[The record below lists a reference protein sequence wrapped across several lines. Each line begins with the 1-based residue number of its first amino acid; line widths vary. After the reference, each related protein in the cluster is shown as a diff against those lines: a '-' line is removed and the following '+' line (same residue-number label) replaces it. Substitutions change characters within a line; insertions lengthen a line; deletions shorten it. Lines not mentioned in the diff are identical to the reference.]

1 MLGSRFFWKLYLA
14 FAGLVLITIV
24 ATGFLVHQQ
33 LRSSLLADVETR
45 LRDMALSLV
54 PHAMEAFE
62 TLTEA
67 ASDAEGGTAAT
78 SFTGT
83 GAGSPGGEPLSAAGT
98 TEPRSAGAPGETAE
112 ASAAVAAGLAP
123 YDPALQAEIVRLG
136 RQTES
141 RITLIA
147 PDGTVVA
154 DSEQDPRTMENHSRR
169 PEVVDAQSRAYGVS
183 SRYSETVDESLL
195 YVAVAARR
203 DGRFLGTVRTSIP
216 LAAVDARLAWL
227 RNTIAVGAGLG
238 VLVAM
243 LVGLVV
249 ARRIT
254 APLAQMTEVAEALR
268 RGHYEQ
274 RVAAV
279 GDDEIGSLGA
289 TLNRLADE
297 LTERIAI
304 LDGQRAQLGA
314 MVSELQEGVLA
325 VDAGERLIFS
335 NPAAR
340 RLLGLPEEPG
350 DEPAWVIIDVPDL
363 EQLCAA
369 ARESRTAQRVVRIE
383 NGGAE
388 VLLDARATSFESAG
402 QQSVVLVLYDVTNL
416 RRLEGMRT
424 EFVANISHE
433 LKTPLTSIRGYV
445 ETLISGA
452 IHDDANNLRFLGK
465 IEQQV
470 ERLTAMVSDVLSL
483 ARIEGTERRVAA
495 QPVDWRSV
503 IESVVERYR
512 DAGKLA
518 DHGCVTE
525 MPDQPVAIE
534 GDVES
539 MTQVLDN
546 LLDNAVK
553 YTPRGGKITIRT
565 LRRGG
570 QAVLEV
576 EDTGI
581 GISVADR
588 ERIFERFFRTDRA
601 RSRDT
606 GGTGL
611 GLAIVKHLAQR
622 LGGEVRVTSELGKG
636 SRFSVSA
643 PAAPAT

>member
-14 FAGLVLITIV
+14 FAGLVLVTIV

-33 LRSSLLADVETR
+33 LRTSLLVDFETR
-45 LRDMALSLV
+45 LRDMALSLT
-54 PHAMEAFE
+54 PHAIEVFE
-62 TLTEA
+62 GLDA
-67 ASDAEGGTAAT
+67 AAADPAGGTPDDSAVMGT
-78 SFTGT
+78 TVGSQT
-83 GAGSPGGEPLSAAGT
+83 GASGRPASGGNAGGT
-98 TEPRSAGAPGETAE
+98 
-112 ASAAVAAGLAP
+112 P

-147 PDGTVVA
+147 PDGTVAA
-154 DSEQDPRTMENHSRR
+154 DSEHDPRTMDNHSER
-169 PEVVDAQSRAYGVS
+169 PEVIDAESRAYGVS
-183 SRYSETVDESLL
+183 RRYSDTVEESLL
-195 YVAVAARR
+195 YVAIAVRR

-216 LAAVDARLAWL
+216 LTAVDARLAWL
-227 RNTIAVGAGLG
+227 RDTIAVGAGLG

-243 LVGLVV
+243 LMGLVA

-268 RGHYEQ
+268 RGQYER
-274 RVAAV
+274 RVATV

-314 MVSELQEGVLA
+314 MVSELQEGVFA

-340 RLLGLPEEPG
+340 RLLELPEEPG
-350 DEPAWVIIDVPDL
+350 DEPVWAIIDVPDL

-388 VLLDARATSFESAG
+388 ALLDARATSFESAG
-402 QQSVVLVLYDVTNL
+402 RQSVVLVLHDVTNL
-416 RRLEGMRT
+416 RRLERMRT

-445 ETLISGA
+445 ETLIGGA

-483 ARIEGTERRVAA
+483 ARIEDTERRAA
-495 QPVDWRSV
+495 AHPVDWRSV
-503 IESVVERYR
+503 IESVVERYH

-518 DHGCVTE
+518 GHDCATE
-525 MPDQPVAIE
+525 MPDQSVAIE

-539 MTQVLDN
+539 MTQILDN

-553 YTPRGGKITIRT
+553 YTPKGGKITIRA
-565 LRRGG
+565 LRRDG

-581 GISVADR
+581 GISAADR

-622 LGGEVRVTSELGKG
+622 LGGEVGVASELGKG

-643 PAAPAT
+643 PAAPPA

>member
-14 FAGLVLITIV
+14 FAGLVLVTIV

-33 LRSSLLADVETR
+33 LRTSLLVDVETG
-45 LRDMALSLV
+45 LRDMALSLT
-54 PHAMEAFE
+54 PHAIEVFE
-62 TLTEA
+62 GLDA
-67 ASDAEGGTAAT
+67 AAANAAGGTPDDGAARET
-78 SFTGT
+78 VVGSQT
-83 GAGSPGGEPLSAAGT
+83 GAAVGASGGIAG
-98 TEPRSAGAPGETAE
+98 G
-112 ASAAVAAGLAP
+112 AP

-154 DSEQDPRTMENHSRR
+154 DSEHDPRTMDNHSER
-169 PEVVDAQSRAYGVS
+169 PEVIDAQSRAYGVARRFS
-183 SRYSETVDESLL
+183 DTVDESLL
-195 YVAVAARR
+195 YVAIAARR

-216 LAAVDARLAWL
+216 LTAVDARLDWL

-243 LVGLVV
+243 VMGLVA

-268 RGHYEQ
+268 RGHYER

-314 MVSELQEGVLA
+314 MVSELQEGVFA

-340 RLLGLPEEPG
+340 RLLRLPEEPG
-350 DEPAWVIIDVPDL
+350 DQPVWVIIDVPDL
-363 EQLCAA
+363 EQLCAG
-369 ARESRTAQRVVRIE
+369 ARGSRTAQRVVRIE
-383 NGGAE
+383 SHGAE

-402 QQSVVLVLYDVTNL
+402 QQSVVLVLHDVTNL
-416 RRLEGMRT
+416 RRLERMRT

-445 ETLISGA
+445 ETLIGGA

-483 ARIEGTERRVAA
+483 ARIEDTERRVAA
-495 QPVDWRSV
+495 RPVDWRPV

-518 DHGCVTE
+518 DHDCATE
-525 MPDQPVAIE
+525 VPDQPVAIE

-553 YTPRGGKITIRT
+553 YTPRGGKITIRA
-565 LRRGG
+565 LRRDG

-581 GISVADR
+581 GISAADR

-622 LGGEVRVTSELGKG
+622 LGGEVGVASELGKG

-643 PAAPAT
+643 PAAPPA